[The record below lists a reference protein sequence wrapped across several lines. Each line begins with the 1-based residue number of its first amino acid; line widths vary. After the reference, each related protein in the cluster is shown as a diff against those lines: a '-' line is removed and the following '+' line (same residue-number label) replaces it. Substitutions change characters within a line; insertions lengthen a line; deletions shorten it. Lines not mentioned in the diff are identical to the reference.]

1 MTYDEAES
9 IIRRVLAGE
18 FDHAKQG
25 KVARNRLQTPDRTN
39 ATDTAG
45 AVARAAR
52 EFLPT
57 CRLRELT
64 SMGGQLDY
72 DENAYR
78 ELDAA
83 ELEQPPSTPGEQEG
97 YDD

>member
-1 MTYDEAES
+1 MPM
-9 IIRRVLAGE
+9 
-18 FDHAKQG
+18 
-25 KVARNRLQTPDRTN
+25 NRTLDLTERELVELCQRTN

-52 EFLPT
+52 EFLQT

-78 ELDAA
+78 ELDGS
-83 ELEQPPSTPGEQEG
+83 ELEQPPSTPGGQEG

>member
-1 MTYDEAES
+1 MPMNLILDLTERELVEL
-9 IIRRVLAGE
+9 R
-18 FDHAKQG
+18 Q
-25 KVARNRLQTPDRTN
+25 RTN

-45 AVARAAR
+45 AVAHAAR
-52 EFLPT
+52 EFLET

-72 DENAYR
+72 DENAYL

-83 ELEQPPSTPGEQEG
+83 ELKQPSSTPVGQEG